1 MPSLSWRMT
10 RHNKKRTYPQSGYVL
25 FSCGNVAMGKGRTT
39 GPIPAFP
46 KEERKPHNNL
56 KHSKKELPPLGE
68 GMGRGFW
75 AWGGAL
81 AFYLPALSIISLI
94 CWEK

>member
-25 FSCGNVAMGKGRTT
+25 FSCGIVAMGKGRTT

-46 KEERKPHNNL
+46 KGKKRHPNTL
-56 KHSKKELPPLGE
+56 KHSGNELPPLG
-68 GMGRGFW
+68 R
-75 AWGGAL
+75 AL
-81 AFYLPALSIISLI
+81 KKSPIP
-94 CWEK
+94 CK

>member
-56 KHSKKELPPLGE
+56 KHSKKELPPLG
-68 GMGRGFW
+68 R
-75 AWGGAL
+75 AL
-81 AFYLPALSIISLI
+81 KKSPIP
-94 CWEK
+94 CK